1 MPAIARLRTYGMHAH
16 RDHDRLVDCLRNR
29 EPFYMASMTGGPI
42 TPDMLPS
49 VGQLDRETAA
59 SILRASRVGLVDYI
73 VWSYETPIAYRL
85 TGSCWQVPDRRYSRT
100 TTRHQ
105 HLIRMAVSTLGG

>member
-73 VWSYETPIAYRL
+73 VWSCETPIAYRL